1 MDDQYA
7 YNEYGEYDNI
17 TYDYI
22 LNNIWNNY
30 NINSIAD
37 NITRQDIFENYELEE
52 KELFLSTYL
61 AAMIIFAI
69 VFFAFF

>member
-1 MDDQYA
+1 MDDQYT
-7 YNEYGEYDNI
+7 YNEYDNI
-17 TYDYI
+17 TYDHI
-22 LNNIWNNY
+22 LNTIWNNY

-52 KELFLSTYL
+52 KELFLSTYF
-61 AAMIIFAI
+61 ATMIIFAI